1 MTTITSMINKFAL
14 LLLVPVL
21 AVAQPKGGA
30 PAPKPAAAVNKLL
43 TPEALNEKAPAEYRA
58 KFTTSKE
65 SEFVIRVVR
74 AWAPLAADRF
84 YNLVK
89 GGYYN
94 GSPFHRVHPGFVAQ
108 FGLHANPAIQAK
120 WEKAPMK
127 DEKVLKSNLLGWV
140 GFAASGSDTRTTQV
154 YINLKDNKSL
164 DSQGFPP
171 FGEVAKG
178 IGGFARI
185 YSGYGDKPNQ
195 QTILKQGAAYT
206 RRGFPLMDYVVKA
219 IIE

>member
-1 MTTITSMINKFAL
+1 MIRQLAFLLLFVPAL
-14 LLLVPVL
+14 LP
-21 AVAQPKGGA
+21 AQPKKAA
-30 PAPKPAAAVNKLL
+30 PAAPAKKPL

-58 KFTTSKE
+58 IFTTSKG
-65 SEFVIRVVR
+65 SEFIIRVNR

-89 GGYYN
+89 SGFYD
-94 GSPFHRVHPGFVAQ
+94 GSAFHRVHPGFVAQ
-108 FGLHANPAIQAK
+108 FGLNVNPAIQAR
-120 WEKAPMK
+120 WEKVPLK
-127 DEKVLKSNLLGWV
+127 DEKVVKSNLLGWV
-140 GFAASGSDTRTTQV
+140 AFAAYGADSRTTQV

-195 QTILKQGAAYT
+195 QAITKQGAAYWK
-206 RRGFPLMDYVVKA
+206 RGFPLMDYVVKA
-219 IIE
+219 VIE